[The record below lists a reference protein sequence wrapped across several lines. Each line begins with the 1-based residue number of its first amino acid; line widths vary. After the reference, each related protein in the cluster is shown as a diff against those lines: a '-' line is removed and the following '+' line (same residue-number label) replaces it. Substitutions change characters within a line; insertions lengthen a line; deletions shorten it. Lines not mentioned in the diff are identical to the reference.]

1 MDGNGWEWMG
11 MDGDGM
17 FFGFLKK
24 TMFGDVG
31 LFDDIWSY
39 LMILDVEMEYLP
51 QFKGRY
57 RRENDEPGNPWISI
71 H

>member
-31 LFDDIWSY
+31 LFDDI
-39 LMILDVEMEYLP
+39 
-51 QFKGRY
+51 
-57 RRENDEPGNPWISI
+57 
-71 H
+71 